1 MYLIENIICVGL
13 IIIIIIIIFFTI
25 IFIFIYEKAA

>member
-13 IIIIIIIIFFTI
+13 IIIIFFTI